1 MSLTEKK
8 PAFVDA
14 AWVSEHCNDPRV
26 RIVEIAGT
34 GQEEQQKYRAG
45 HVPGAVCWWWK
56 DALWHPYKRDF
67 CAPGEFARLCS
78 ANGIA
83 NDTTVVFYGEGI
95 QFGFYAWWA
104 FTYCG
109 HENAVVLDG
118 GRYRWVKEGRG
129 LTRDVPQFAPARYE
143 PRARR
148 EHMRVSYR
156 DVLEGLDRPNRVLL
170 DGRSPE
176 EYRGLRV
183 NTPEGPDVGALRYGR
198 IPGARHVYF
207 EELLNEDKTFKPA
220 PRLRALIE
228 GAGATRDKETVAYCR
243 MSHRAT
249 VLYFTLTQLL
259 GYDDVKVYD
268 GSWTEWGNLVDVPV
282 ER

>member
-1 MSLTEKK
+1 MNHVKK
-8 PAFVDA
+8 PAVVDA
-14 AWVSEHCNDPRV
+14 AWLAGHCSDPRV
-26 RIVEIAGT
+26 RVVEIAGT

-45 HVPGAVCWWWK
+45 HIPGAVCWWWK
-56 DALWHPYKRDF
+56 DALWDPLKRDF
-67 CAPGEFARLCS
+67 CAPDRFARLCS
-78 ANGIA
+78 ENGIG

-95 QFGFYAWWA
+95 QFGFYAWWT
-104 FTYCG
+104 FRYCG
-109 HENAVVLDG
+109 HDDAVVLDG
-118 GRYRWVKEGRG
+118 GRYRWVKEGRD
-129 LTRDVPQFAPARYE
+129 LTRDVPQTAPARYG

-148 EHMRVSYR
+148 EHMRVSHR
-156 DVLEGLDRPNRVLL
+156 NVLEGLNRTDRVLL

-207 EELLNEDKTFKPA
+207 DDLLNEDKTFKPL

-249 VLYFTLTQLL
+249 VLYFTLTELL

-268 GSWTEWGNLVDVPV
+268 GSWTEWGNLVGVPV